1 MQKRNIGLC
10 IVLTIITCG
19 IYGIYWFIKLVDELN
34 ELAGDNDSQSGGIVF
49 LLSIVTCSIYLLF
62 WMYKAG
68 EKVNKAKAKKGLP
81 VDSNAGILYLL
92 LTFFGLSIVSYAL
105 IQNEINNLID

>member
-19 IYGIYWFIKLVDELN
+19 IYGIYWFIKIVDELN
-34 ELAGDNDSQSGGIVF
+34 ILSNDKNAQSGGIVF
-49 LLSIVTCSIYLLF
+49 LLSLVTCSIYLFF

-68 EKVNKAKAKKGLP
+68 EQVNRAKSVRGLP
-81 VDSNAGILYLL
+81 TDTNAGVIYLL
-92 LTFFGLSIVSYAL
+92 LTLFGLSIVSYAL